1 MNRRVV
7 LIVMTGLIAGVAAVA
22 APETRATAL
31 GNPYGR
37 VRTELS
43 GGWRYIVD
51 PLQSGRV
58 TDKGTRYPFPLDIK
72 QQPGGTLVEFDW
84 DQQAS
89 IAVPRDWNSQ
99 IDALAFYTG
108 LVWYRRTFDI
118 FPEEG
123 RRYFLYFEAAD
134 YHTAVYLNGE
144 KTGEHEGGFTPFAF
158 EITDRVQE
166 GRNSLVVGVDNTHT
180 PDTIPEVAYDWWNY
194 GGITRPVHI
203 VEVPET
209 YIHDFWIAYR
219 ANNGG
224 LLTGSLSLDGTQRAN
239 TEVRIEIPE
248 LSIAAT
254 VHTGDDGTA
263 TFEIPPPS
271 IELWSP
277 EHPRLYTVTVSS
289 ALDSISDQIGFRT
302 VATRGHDILLNGE
315 PLFLRGIS
323 IHEEPIGPVGRR
335 GLDWETAEQLLGLAR
350 DELGCNF
357 VRLAHYPHSE
367 KMTRLADRLGLLV
380 WSEVPVYWAIA
391 YSNERT
397 RELAVNMVTE
407 NVMRDRNRASIVV
420 WSVANETPINDERNA
435 FLGAMIDRVRTL
447 DPTRLVSAALDSTT
461 KEGDR
466 IIVDD
471 PLGERLDLLAV
482 NEYEG
487 WYGSRSVDDIID
499 LRWETPYDKPMI
511 FSEFG
516 AGAMFGF
523 HGPKHERWTEE
534 YQEYFY
540 QQTLKM
546 SESIPFLRGA
556 SPWILKDFRSPRR
569 FHGVYQNFW
578 NRKGVVSEKGE
589 KKLAFFVLRDWY
601 AAIKARE
608 GDTRAISR
616 NADEV
621 SDARPDAGRIPE

>member
-1 MNRRVV
+1 MTRRVV
-7 LIVMTGLIAGVAAVA
+7 LVAAILVSVVSGVVTAEASSA
-22 APETRATAL
+22 AGATPI
-31 GNPYGR
+31 GNLYGR

-89 IAVPRDWNSQ
+89 IVVSQDWNSQ
-99 IDALAFYTG
+99 IEALEFYTG
-108 LVWYRRTFDI
+108 LVWYRRTFEF
-118 FPEEG
+118 FPQDE
-123 RRYFLYFEAAD
+123 RRYFLYFEAAN
-134 YHTAVYLNGE
+134 YHTTVYLNAE
-144 KTGEHEGGFTPFAF
+144 KIGEHEGGFTPFAF
-158 EITDRVQE
+158 EITDRVHK

-180 PDTIPEVAYDWWNY
+180 SETIPELAYDWWNY

-203 VEVPET
+203 VDVPET
-209 YIHDFWIAYR
+209 YIHDFWIAYT
-219 ANNGG
+219 AKNGG
-224 LLTGSLSLDGTQRAN
+224 ELAGSLLLDGMQRGN
-239 TEVRIEIPE
+239 SSVSIKIPE
-248 LSIAAT
+248 LDVVETIQ
-254 VHTGDDGTA
+254 TGDDGKADFVISTSSL
-263 TFEIPPPS
+263 EM
-271 IELWSP
+271 WSP

-289 ALDSISDQIGFRT
+289 ALDTVSDQIGFRT
-302 VATRGHDILLNGE
+302 IATRGHDILLNGN
-315 PLFLRGIS
+315 PIFLRGIS

-335 GLDWETAEQLLGLAR
+335 GLDWKTAERLLRLAR

-391 YSNERT
+391 YSNEHT
-397 RELAVNMVTE
+397 RDVAVNMVTE
-407 NVMRDRNRASIVV
+407 NVMRDRNRASVIV
-420 WSVANETPINDERNA
+420 WSVANETPIHDERGA

-447 DPTRLVSAALDSTT
+447 DPTRLVSAALDRTT
-461 KEGDR
+461 KKGDT
-466 IIVDD
+466 ITIDD

-487 WYGSRSVDDIID
+487 WYGSRSIDDITN
-499 LRWETPYDKPMI
+499 LRWETPYEKPMI

-516 AGAMFGF
+516 AGALFGF

-534 YQEYFY
+534 YQQHFY
-540 QQTLKM
+540 HQTLKM
-546 SESIPFLRGA
+546 TESIPFLRGA

-569 FHGVYQNFW
+569 FHGLYQNFW
-578 NRKGVVSEKGE
+578 NRKGLVSETGE

-601 AAIKARE
+601 ATIKA
-608 GDTRAISR
+608 AHS
-616 NADEV
+616 
-621 SDARPDAGRIPE
+621 AGGS